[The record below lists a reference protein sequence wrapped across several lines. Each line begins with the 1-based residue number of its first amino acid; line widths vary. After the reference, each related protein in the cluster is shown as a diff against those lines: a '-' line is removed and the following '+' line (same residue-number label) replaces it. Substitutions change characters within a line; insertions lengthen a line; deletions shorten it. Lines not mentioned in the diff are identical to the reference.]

1 MPNKGPWIHRF
12 LTIFFTLIFA
22 VLWFWLLGFIVDDI
36 GSWPGP
42 SYAELE
48 RQRLD
53 PALVTQADALQRQ
66 IADTQRR
73 ISEQKARQEL
83 LRDST
88 ANSQTTMNQL
98 LEFQRSSMAKNLMP
112 SADERKALADL
123 AIKIDDYRIE
133 GLGRYWSARALHDAA
148 TQRGQ
153 RREIGVLQILS

>member
-73 ISEQKARQEL
+73 ISEQKARQHCQL
-83 LRDST
+83 
-88 ANSQTTMNQL
+88 ANHH
-98 LEFQRSSMAKNLMP
+98 EPAAGVPAFEHGEKP
-112 SADERKALADL
+112 
-123 AIKIDDYRIE
+123 
-133 GLGRYWSARALHDAA
+133 DAV
-148 TQRGQ
+148 G
-153 RREIGVLQILS
+153 